1 MHSSPDVSPLPF
13 APPPVPHPEGADGA
27 GDDATA
33 KEALIA
39 ELTNA
44 VRRSQSAT
52 ARFDQAV
59 ADAAGLNRTDMA
71 CLDVLT
77 REGPQTAGELAQQT
91 GLSTGAMTAAL
102 DRLERAGYA
111 RRARD
116 AGDRRRVIVEPTTAV
131 QRLHAYY
138 AEHSAYAEQLGT
150 VLTTDQMELLLW
162 FFTANAD
169 FNERSAQQLEQAR
182 PAAGGGVHSRRS
194 GPPAGA

>member
-1 MHSSPDVSPLPF
+1 MQPSPDSSPLPF
-13 APPPVPHPEGADGA
+13 APPPSLHSKRADDAA
-27 GDDATA
+27 GDATA
-33 KEALIA
+33 KDALIA
-39 ELTNA
+39 ELTLA

-91 GLSTGAMTAAL
+91 GLSSGAMTAAL
-102 DRLERAGYA
+102 DRLEHAGYA
-111 RRARD
+111 SRVRD

-138 AEHSAYAEQLGT
+138 AEHSAYAEQLAA
-150 VLTTDQMELLLW
+150 VLTSEEMELLLW
-162 FFTANAD
+162 FFKANAD
-169 FNERSAQQLEQAR
+169 LNERSAQQLERAR
-182 PAAGGGVHSRRS
+182 PAAQGRWN
-194 GPPAGA
+194 GPPAGT